1 MGCYDGV
8 LRCMITRC
16 SGFLIFISRLNLFNS
31 SSLSLLFVFACSI

>member
-16 SGFLIFISRLNLFNS
+16 SGFLVFISSLNLFNS